1 MCEIYTLPIGR
12 SIALYRDSR
21 KRPLPMQR
29 PPLTRSTNQ
38 HLHATPCHAWDAAPW
53 LQDTIGDT
61 IGFHCLIA
69 QISVTRRPDA
79 PTPILRPHVNGAP
92 SRTSTYDDCVH
103 FERITCRRIAGFTTT
118 QSDWFQFGMRPP
130 QADMTP
136 RAGWFRFRP
145 TLAAPGRVAPG
156 QRSRRTPRDR
166 RRPAATHPA
175 PHPGHHDA
183 GRPVT
188 GRAAE
193 NSGSQVA
200 HAPCA
205 PCASKF
211 AADPNALVNNRIR

>member
-21 KRPLPMQR
+21 TRPLPLQR

-38 HLHATPCHAWDAAPW
+38 HLHATPCHARDAAPW

-103 FERITCRRIAGFTTT
+103 FERSTCRRIAGCTTT
-118 QSDWFQFGMRPP
+118 ESDWFQFGMRPP

-136 RAGWFRFRP
+136 RAGWFRP

-156 QRSRRTPRDR
+156 PAFPSDTPRQKKTR
-166 RRPAATHPA
+166 SHSSRAPPGSPRCRAARHRQRCRKIQVVRSHTRPVRPAPRSLPPTRMP
-175 PHPGHHDA
+175 
-183 GRPVT
+183 
-188 GRAAE
+188 
-193 NSGSQVA
+193 S
-200 HAPCA
+200 
-205 PCASKF
+205 
-211 AADPNALVNNRIR
+211 

>member
-21 KRPLPMQR
+21 TRPLLLQR

-38 HLHATPCHAWDAAPW
+38 HLHATPCHARDAAPW

-92 SRTSTYDDCVH
+92 SRTSAYDDCVH
-103 FERITCRRIAGFTTT
+103 FERSTCRRIAGCTTT
-118 QSDWFQFGMRPP
+118 ESDWFQFGMRPP

-136 RAGWFRFRP
+136 APDGSGRPWRRPGASPRA
-145 TLAAPGRVAPG
+145 

-175 PHPGHHDA
+175 PHRGHHDA

-193 NSGSQVA
+193 
-200 HAPCA
+200 
-205 PCASKF
+205 KF
-211 AADPNALVNNRIR
+211 R